1 MSLVLVN
8 QPQRKAVPVPAAAC
22 GMGTVRMQQSL
33 LRLAFVIV
41 FGRLLCCGLQS
52 KAFYWVLGFDMEKQ
66 GES

>member
-8 QPQRKAVPVPAAAC
+8 QPQWKAVPVPAAAR

-41 FGRLLCCGLQS
+41 FGRLLCCGLQP
-52 KAFYWVLGFDMEKQ
+52 KELYWVLGF
-66 GES
+66 